1 LLHSSTAE
9 QEAVN
14 FKVPGSNPGGA
25 AKDDGMR
32 NKVIAITGGTGL
44 IGTHLKEE
52 LHRQGAIV
60 HVMDHDEYDVAS
72 IADVKSFIL
81 ATQPDYIVHLASY
94 TDTKLAKKYPSHTF
108 DTNVIGA
115 MNILNAAKEYGKA
128 SRIILASSDRSQVEP
143 HSPYGASKL
152 AMESIAMSYQQTYF
166 MPISI
171 LRFCNV
177 YGTGDRNF
185 SRFIPAVMKA
195 YIYNETFTITN
206 GGLDYRGYIHVNDV
220 VNAICLAAGSDVSG
234 IFNICSHQTMSNYD
248 VFNRINNKLDNKINY
263 EILGTPGKM
272 YYGLST
278 SGSRMIL
285 GWDQAHSFDDSID
298 EVIDWYKNLYGVA

>member
-1 LLHSSTAE
+1 
-9 QEAVN
+9 
-14 FKVPGSNPGGA
+14 
-25 AKDDGMR
+25 MR
-32 NKVIAITGGTGL
+32 DKIFAITGGTGL
-44 IGTHLKEE
+44 IGTHLEEE
-52 LHRQGAIV
+52 LSKRGAVV
-60 HVMDHDEYDVAS
+60 HIMDHAECDISS
-72 IADVKSFIL
+72 IADVKHFIHFV
-81 ATQPDYIVHLASY
+81 QPDYIIHLASY
-94 TDTKLAKKYPSHTF
+94 TDTKLAKMYPEYTF
-108 DTNVIGA
+108 DTNVVGA

-143 HSPYGASKL
+143 YSPYGASKL

-177 YGTGDRNF
+177 YGVGDRNF

-195 YIYNETFTITN
+195 YIYNETFKITN

-263 EILGTPGKM
+263 EIVGTPGKM

-278 SGSRMIL
+278 GGSRMIL
-285 GWDQAHSFDDSID
+285 GWDQCHDFDSSID
-298 EVIDWYKNLYGVA
+298 EVIDWYKNVYNVA